1 MRHLKTVYIDPTS
14 RTTTKNTFTKKQS
27 SSCQLCVCSSTIIYK
42 MPIDP
47 QTIIKL
53 LCCVFVAFVAFEPR
67 QMLTWVMELAM
78 ALIVLAVR

>member
-1 MRHLKTVYIDPTS
+1 
-14 RTTTKNTFTKKQS
+14 
-27 SSCQLCVCSSTIIYK
+27 